1 MVKKAVILL
10 LLMITNILSGLAI
23 DHEFVEGIYLTAYT
37 TASARFSTI
46 LDSAQAAGI
55 NTVVFDLKN
64 MNGQVF
70 LSGAKLAHLSRENH
84 NPIIDIPNV
93 VKTLHE
99 RDMKAVSR
107 VVMFHD
113 IFLAK
118 ADSTLRPQLHN
129 GPWVESRRKG
139 ASWVD
144 SSHPDVQSRALSLI
158 EQAAKAGVDEVQ
170 LDYIRF
176 PTQGKVDSASFY
188 FQRVDAQRAM
198 KDSLYKNR
206 EKKEIILNFVQRAKK
221 ICKTYDVTLTGDLF
235 AIVAW
240 QRSVDVNKTGQD
252 IGLLSDYFDAIHPM
266 IYSSHFNED
275 FGFRRGV
282 NNEVYHITYKASRL
296 TREFAHKS
304 CRVIPYIQAN
314 SWRVNYSREY
324 MRNQIQAVKDAG
336 CSGYILWNSSNKYFQ
351 TLRWIEEMK
360 K

>member
-1 MVKKAVILL
+1 MVKKALIPIIL
-10 LLMITNILSGLAI
+10 ILFKISSVFGL
-23 DHEFVEGIYLTAYT
+23 DHSFVEGIYLTAYT
-37 TASARFSTI
+37 TASARFPTI

-64 MNGQVF
+64 MNGRVF
-70 LSGAKLAHLSRENH
+70 LSGAKLAHLSKENH
-84 NPIIDIPNV
+84 NPIIDIPRV

-118 ADSTLRPQLHN
+118 ADSTLRPQLAD
-129 GPWVESRRKG
+129 GPWVESKKKG
-139 ASWVD
+139 PSWVD
-144 SSHPDVQSRALSLI
+144 SSHPKVQSRALALI

-176 PTQGKVDSASFY
+176 PTQGRVDSASFY
-188 FQRVDAQRAM
+188 FQRVDAQKAL
-198 KDSLYKNR
+198 KDTFYQNR
-206 EKKEIILNFVQRAKK
+206 QKKEIILDFVKRAKA
-221 ICKTYDVTLTGDLF
+221 ICGKYNVTLTGDLF

-240 QRSVDVNKTGQD
+240 QRTVDVNKTGQD
-252 IGLLSDYFDAIHPM
+252 IGLLSDYFDAVHPM
-266 IYSSHFNED
+266 IYSSHFNQD
-275 FGFRRGV
+275 FGFRKEV

-296 TREFAHKS
+296 TRDFAHKS

-314 SWRVNYSREY
+314 GWRVNYTKEY
-324 MRNQIQAVKDAG
+324 MRNQIQAVRDAK
-336 CSGYILWNSSNKYFQ
+336 CSGYILWNSSNKYFR
-351 TLRWIEEMK
+351 TLRWIAEIK